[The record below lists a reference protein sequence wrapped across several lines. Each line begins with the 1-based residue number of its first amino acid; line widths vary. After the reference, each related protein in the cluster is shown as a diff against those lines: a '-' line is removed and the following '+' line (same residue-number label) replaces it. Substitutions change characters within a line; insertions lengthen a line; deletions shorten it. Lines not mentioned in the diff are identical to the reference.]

1 MNISRDR
8 AWGRYYAKHGLR
20 VGRSDLVPAPEQR
33 IGAWASRYFRLAP
46 SDRNPPTRITLPEI
60 TMTATVTSIFAKSP
74 PTLRSTIREQLAGC
88 PEHKIIGAESR
99 ARKSIRQGIG
109 EEDAVSRA
117 VAWGRDS
124 I

>member
-1 MNISRDR
+1 MNAERDR
-8 AWGRYYAKHGLR
+8 AFGRYYAKKGLR
-20 VGRSDLVPAPEQR
+20 VGRTVAVPAPEER
-33 IGAWASRYFRLAP
+33 LSSWASRYFNLPAH
-46 SDRNPPTRITLPEI
+46 DRNPPTRITLPEI
-60 TMTATVTSIFAKSP
+60 TMTATVTSIFAKP

>member
-1 MNISRDR
+1 MSAQRDR
-8 AWGRYYAKHGLR
+8 AWGRYYARKGLR
-20 VGRSDLVPAPEQR
+20 IGRSDIEPIAEQR
-33 IGAWASRYFRLAP
+33 ISSWAAKYFRLPA
-46 SDRNPPTRITLPEI
+46 DKRNPPTRITLPEI
-60 TMTATVTSIFAKSP
+60 TMTATVTNIFAKS

-109 EEDAVSRA
+109 EEAAVSRA

>member
-1 MNISRDR
+1 MSAQRDR
-8 AWGRYYAKHGLR
+8 AWGRYYARKGLR
-20 VGRSDLVPAPEQR
+20 IGRSDIEPIAEQR
-33 IGAWASRYFRLAP
+33 ISSWAAKYFRLPA
-46 SDRNPPTRITLPEI
+46 DKRNPPTRITLPEI